1 MSLEAKDYA
10 TFALSAAALTLS
22 VYNFVRSR
30 FDADALNQRTFEQ
43 KRFEAITI
51 VEEIQSQ
58 FAQIERE
65 FDSLHF
71 DGLLANNSTVVE
83 VAGRLVGKLK
93 ALRSTLEFHSNHIR
107 TLSVRSNGRQYLLD
121 IEKTL
126 GEVKAIKANVS
137 QDVEH
142 TSNLVQ
148 DGRRLILETSR
159 ASSQSSPTEE
169 LP

>member
-10 TFALSAAALTLS
+10 TFALSAAALALS

-30 FDADALNQRTFEQ
+30 FDADALNQTTFEQ
-43 KRFEAITI
+43 KRFEAITM

-71 DGLLANNSTVVE
+71 DGLLANNPTVVGAAE
-83 VAGRLVGKLK
+83 RQVGKVK
-93 ALRSTLEFHSNHIR
+93 ALRSTLESHSNHLR
-107 TLSVRSNGRQYLLD
+107 ALSGRSNGRRYLLE

-126 GEVKAIKANVS
+126 GEVKAI
-137 QDVEH
+137 
-142 TSNLVQ
+142 
-148 DGRRLILETSR
+148 R
-159 ASSQSSPTEE
+159 ARPGTY
-169 LP
+169 